1 MLFHYIK
8 SFSKSVK
15 KNRFF
20 YAINLFGFVTGF
32 LLLTVIFTYVYQ
44 ELSFDKFHTQSDHIY
59 RVHSGGYGVTP
70 MCFVEKLKNQVPE
83 IDQMVRFSSTD
94 LTLVNNQ
101 EKFKLEKCYYTDAE
115 VFQVFSFNLL
125 SGDAATVL
133 KNPFSIVIDK
143 PVAEKMFGIQ
153 FPIGQTVADNSG
165 SVYTITGVMDQIPYN
180 SHIQAQAFISIETL
194 RQTSDET
201 TFNCGSWCIL
211 TYISLLKSADIK
223 EVENKINTILEDSRM
238 GTGDGKIPLQL
249 QPLKAIYFDYAGNKY
264 DGCPHGNKQTV
275 AMYFAISVL
284 ILLIVI
290 INYIHLSAA
299 ISTSRIKEFA
309 IRKVNGAERVQV
321 IRHLMMESL
330 GVVFLSFALAIAI
343 VEWMLPWLSR
353 LLNLPISDQL
363 SRLGLYLVYFLGIMV
378 IGIITGLVP
387 GIFLAKVNEAKAL
400 KNELMLKSRGI
411 QHKVLLGFQLVIV
424 AVLLNSVFIVKKQI
438 NFVLS
443 KDLAFHSKNVIYF
456 HTDSVL
462 ASKKEIVKK
471 NLLQNPSIE
480 MVSFSDGLMGDGFS
494 KKPVLLEG
502 NENLCYFYSIDPDYI
517 GLYQI
522 KLKQGRDFSWD
533 LKTDLDN
540 SCLVNEAFCK
550 KFGVENPVNKVIS
563 GRTIIGVVNDFNF
576 ISLHNR
582 IEPLILTCEN
592 PANVVQIKIAVNI
605 SCDIINRINE
615 QCREISPDYEG
626 DNQFLETRLKQL
638 YQSELYMKQSFEIYT
653 LVAFLIAL
661 LGLFGL
667 TMFVIRKKTKEA
679 AVRKLYGAKL
689 ADTFKLFAKGQVVI
703 VAISN
708 LVALPL
714 SYWIMSRWLS
724 NFQYRITI
732 GAGIFLATFFI
743 TLILTLLAISWLI
756 LKTHQS
762 KLIETLKYE

>member
-8 SFSKSVK
+8 SFFSSVA

-20 YAINLFGFVTGF
+20 YSINLFGFVTGF
-32 LLLTVIFTYVYQ
+32 LLLTVILTYVYQ
-44 ELSFDKFHTQSDHIY
+44 ELSFDKFHTQANNIC
-59 RVHSGGYGVTP
+59 RIHSGGYGVTP
-70 MCFVEKLKNQVPE
+70 MCFAEKLKNQVPE
-83 IDQMVRFSSTD
+83 IDQMIRLNSTD
-94 LTLVNNQ
+94 LTLVNNH
-101 EKFKLEKCYYTDAE
+101 EKFKLDKCYYSDAE

-143 PVAEKMFGIQ
+143 SLAEEMFGNQ
-153 FPIGQTVADNSG
+153 SPIGQTVRDNSG
-165 SVYTITGVMDQIPYN
+165 NVYTITGVMDQIPYN
-180 SHIQAQAFISIETL
+180 SHIRAQAFISIETL
-194 RQTSDET
+194 RQTGDET

-223 EVENKINTILEDSRM
+223 AVENKINTILEDSQM
-238 GTGDGKIPLQL
+238 GSGDGKIPLLL
-249 QPLKAIYFDYAGNKY
+249 QPLKAIYFDYTGNKY

-290 INYIHLSAA
+290 INYINLSAA

-330 GVVFLSFALAIAI
+330 GVVFLSFALAITI
-343 VEWMLPWLSR
+343 IEWLLPWLSR

-363 SRLGLYLVYFLGIMV
+363 NRSGLYLVYFIGIMV
-378 IGIITGLVP
+378 IGIITGLAP
-387 GIFLAKVNEAKAL
+387 GVFLAKVNEAKAL

-411 QHKVLLGFQLVIV
+411 RHKVLLGIQLVIV
-424 AVLLNSVFIVKKQI
+424 AVLLNSVFIVEKQI
-438 NFVLS
+438 SYVLS
-443 KDLAFHSKNVIYF
+443 KDLAFKYKNIVYF
-456 HTDSVL
+456 HTDPVL
-462 ASKKEIVKK
+462 ANKKEIVKK
-471 NLLQNPSIE
+471 NLLQNPAIE
-480 MVSFSDGLMGDGFS
+480 MVSFSGGLMGDGFS
-494 KKPVLLEG
+494 KKPVLLKG
-502 NENLCYFYSIDPDYI
+502 NENLCYFYSIDPDYLQ
-517 GLYQI
+517 LYQI
-522 KLKQGRDFSWD
+522 KLKQGRNFLWD

-540 SCLVNEAFCK
+540 SCLVNVAFCK
-550 KFGVENPVNKVIS
+550 KFGIENPLNMVIS

-576 ISLHNR
+576 VSLHSP
-582 IEPLILTCEN
+582 IEPLVLACEN
-592 PANVVQIKIAVNI
+592 PVNVVQVKIATNT
-605 SCDIINRINE
+605 SGDIIDRINE

-626 DNQFLETRLKQL
+626 DSQFLEARLKQL
-638 YQSELYMKQSFEIYT
+638 YQSELNMKQSFQIYT

-661 LGLFGL
+661 LGLLGL

-679 AVRKLYGAKL
+679 AIRKLYGAKL
-689 ADTFKLFAKGQVVI
+689 SDTFKLFAKGQVVI

-743 TLILTLLAISWLI
+743 TLILILLAISWLI

-762 KLIETLKYE
+762 KLIETLNYE